1 MASQT
6 ILERFRDLSSL
17 TTTEVTDVLAK
28 DQYIEVAR
36 QTYNEVMGESLTI
49 DVATVSTGN
58 LLKDDALAFL
68 ATSLAYQALMRTK
81 MFKDTG
87 MLEWQR
93 FYQGALEIMYSI
105 DQTKVMYVEA
115 RDIYIVRDPGVT
127 AKPYMNTIYR
137 DNVGASS
144 TTGGT

>member
-6 ILERFRDLSSL
+6 ILERFRDISSL
-17 TTTEVTDVLAK
+17 TTTEISDVLAK

-36 QTYNEVMGESLTI
+36 QTYNEIMGETLTI
-49 DVATVSTGN
+49 DVSTVSTGS
-58 LLKDDALAFL
+58 LIKDDAIAFF
-68 ATSLAYQALMRTK
+68 ATSLAYQAKMRTK

-105 DQTKVMYVEA
+105 DQTKVQYVES

-144 TTGGT
+144 STGGE

>member
-1 MASQT
+1 MASQS

-17 TTTEVTDVLAK
+17 TSSEITDVLAK
-28 DQYIEVAR
+28 DQYIEVAL
-36 QTYNEVMGESLTI
+36 QTYNEIMGESLTI
-49 DVATVSTGN
+49 DAATVSTGS
-58 LLKDDALAFL
+58 LIKDDAIAFF
-68 ATSLAYQALMRTK
+68 ATSLAYQAKMRTK

-105 DQTKVMYVEA
+105 DQTKVQYVES

-127 AKPYMNTIYR
+127 AKPYMSTIYR
-137 DNVGASS
+137 DNIGASS
-144 TTGGT
+144 STGGE

>member
-1 MASQT
+1 MAAQN

-17 TTTEVTDVLAK
+17 TTTDIADALTK

-36 QTYNEVMGESLTI
+36 QTYNEIMGASLTV
-49 DVATVSTGN
+49 DAVTLSTGT

-68 ATSLAYQALMRTK
+68 ATSLAYQAKMRTK

-93 FYQGALEIMYSI
+93 FYQGALEIMYAI

-137 DNVGASS
+137 DNVGSS
-144 TTGGT
+144 SSTGGT

>member
-1 MASQT
+1 MASQS

-17 TTTEVTDVLAK
+17 TSSEITDVLAK
-28 DQYIEVAR
+28 DQYIEVAL
-36 QTYNEVMGESLTI
+36 QTYNEIMGESLTI
-49 DVATVSTGN
+49 DAATVSTGS
-58 LLKDDALAFL
+58 LIKDDAIAFF
-68 ATSLAYQALMRTK
+68 ATSLSYQALMRTK
-81 MFKDTG
+81 MHKDTG

-93 FYQGALEIMYSI
+93 FYQGALEIMYAI
-105 DQTKVMYVEA
+105 DQTKVMYVET

-144 TTGGT
+144 STGGE

>member
-17 TTTEVTDVLAK
+17 TTTEIADTLAK
-28 DQYIEVAR
+28 DQYMEVAR
-36 QTYNEVMGESLTI
+36 QMYNEIMGESLTI
-49 DVATVSTGN
+49 GDPSNSTGT
-58 LLKDDALAFL
+58 LLKDDAIAFL
-68 ATSLAYQALMRTK
+68 TTSLAYQAKMRTK

-105 DQTKVMYVEA
+105 DQTKVMYVES
-115 RDIYIVRDPGVT
+115 RDIYVVRDPGVT

-137 DNVGASS
+137 DNVGSS
-144 TTGGT
+144 SSTGGT

>member
-1 MASQT
+1 MASQS

-17 TTTEVTDVLAK
+17 TSSEITDVLAK
-28 DQYIEVAR
+28 DQYIEVGR
-36 QTYNEVMGESLTI
+36 QTYNEIMGESLTI
-49 DVATVSTGN
+49 DAGTGSTGS
-58 LLKDDALAFL
+58 LIKDDAIAFF
-68 ATSLAYQALMRTK
+68 ATSLAYQAKMRTK

-105 DQTKVMYVEA
+105 DQTKVQYVES

-144 TTGGT
+144 STGGE

>member
-1 MASQT
+1 MATQN

-17 TTTEVTDVLAK
+17 TTTDVADALAK
-28 DQYIEVAR
+28 DQYIEVAL
-36 QTYNEVMGESLTI
+36 QMYNEIMGESITVDAITI
-49 DVATVSTGN
+49 STGT
-58 LLKDDALAFL
+58 LLKDDSLAFL
-68 ATSLAYQALMRTK
+68 ATSLAYQAKMRTK

-93 FYQGALEIMYSI
+93 FYQGALEIMYTI
-105 DQTKVMYVEA
+105 DQTKVMYVES
-115 RDIYIVRDPGVT
+115 RDIYVIRDPGVT

-144 TTGGT
+144 STGGT

>member
-1 MASQT
+1 MASQS

-17 TTTEVTDVLAK
+17 TSSEITDVLAK
-28 DQYIEVAR
+28 DQYIEVAL
-36 QTYNEVMGESLTI
+36 QTYNEIMGESLTI
-49 DVATVSTGN
+49 DAATVSTGS
-58 LLKDDALAFL
+58 LIKDDAIAFF
-68 ATSLAYQALMRTK
+68 ATSLAYQAKMRTK

-105 DQTKVMYVEA
+105 DQTKVQYVES

-144 TTGGT
+144 STGGE

>member
-1 MASQT
+1 MATQS

-17 TTTEVTDVLAK
+17 TTTEVSDALVT
-28 DQYIEVAR
+28 DQYIEVAL
-36 QTYNEVMGESLTI
+36 QTYNEIMGESLTV
-49 DVATVSTGN
+49 DAATVTTGT

-68 ATSLAYQALMRTK
+68 ATSLAYQAKMRTK

-93 FYQGALEIMYSI
+93 FYQGALEIMYGI

-115 RDIYIVRDPGVT
+115 RDIYVVRDPGVT

-137 DNVGASS
+137 DNVGSS
-144 TTGGT
+144 SSTGGT

>member
-1 MASQT
+1 MATQN

-17 TTTEVTDVLAK
+17 TTTDVADALAK
-28 DQYIEVAR
+28 DQYIEVAL
-36 QTYNEVMGESLTI
+36 QMYNEIMGESI
-49 DVATVSTGN
+49 TVDAISISTGT
-58 LLKDDALAFL
+58 LLKDDSLAFL
-68 ATSLAYQALMRTK
+68 ATSLAYQAKMRTK

-93 FYQGALEIMYSI
+93 FYQGALEIMYTI
-105 DQTKVMYVEA
+105 DQTKVMYVES
-115 RDIYIVRDPGVT
+115 RDIYVIRDPGVT

-144 TTGGT
+144 STGGT

>member
-1 MASQT
+1 MATQN

-17 TTTEVTDVLAK
+17 TTTDVADALAK

-36 QTYNEVMGESLTI
+36 QMYNEIMGESITVDAITI
-49 DVATVSTGN
+49 STGT
-58 LLKDDALAFL
+58 LLKDDSLAFL
-68 ATSLAYQALMRTK
+68 ATSLAYQAKMRTK

-93 FYQGALEIMYSI
+93 FYQGALEIMYTI
-105 DQTKVMYVEA
+105 DQTKVMYVES
-115 RDIYIVRDPGVT
+115 RDIYVIRDPGVT

-144 TTGGT
+144 STGGT

>member
-115 RDIYIVRDPGVT
+115 RDIYIVRDPRVT

>member
-1 MASQT
+1 MATQN

-17 TTTEVTDVLAK
+17 TTTDVADALAK
-28 DQYIEVAR
+28 DQYLEVAL
-36 QTYNEVMGESLTI
+36 QMYNEIMGESITVDAITI
-49 DVATVSTGN
+49 STGT
-58 LLKDDALAFL
+58 LLKDDSLAFL
-68 ATSLAYQALMRTK
+68 ATSLAYQAKMRTK

-93 FYQGALEIMYSI
+93 FYQGALEIMYTI
-105 DQTKVMYVEA
+105 DQTKVMYVES
-115 RDIYIVRDPGVT
+115 RDIYVIRDPGVT

-144 TTGGT
+144 STGGT

>member
-1 MASQT
+1 MATQS

-17 TTTEVTDVLAK
+17 TTTEVSDSLAK
-28 DQYIEVAR
+28 DQYIEVAV
-36 QTYNEVMGESLTI
+36 QTYNEIMGESLTV
-49 DVATVSTGN
+49 DLATTSTGT
-58 LLKDDALAFL
+58 LLKDDAIAFL
-68 ATSLAYQALMRTK
+68 ATSLAYQAVMRTK

-93 FYQGALEIMYSI
+93 FYQGGLEILYTI
-105 DQTKVMYVEA
+105 DQTKVMYVES

>member
-1 MASQT
+1 MASQS

-17 TTTEVTDVLAK
+17 TSSEITDVLAK
-28 DQYIEVAR
+28 DQYIEVAL
-36 QTYNEVMGESLTI
+36 QTYNEIMGESLTI
-49 DVATVSTGN
+49 DAATISTGS
-58 LLKDDALAFL
+58 LIKDDAIAFF
-68 ATSLAYQALMRTK
+68 ATSLAYQAKMRTK

-105 DQTKVMYVEA
+105 DQTKVQYVES

-137 DNVGASS
+137 DNVGSSS